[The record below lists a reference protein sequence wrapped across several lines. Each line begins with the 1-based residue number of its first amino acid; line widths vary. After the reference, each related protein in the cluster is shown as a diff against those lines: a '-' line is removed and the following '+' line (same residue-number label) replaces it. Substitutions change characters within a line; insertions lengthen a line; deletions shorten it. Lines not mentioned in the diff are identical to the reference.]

1 MKTITM
7 YELLG
12 LVKDGKAPKKI
23 KFGNKIY
30 NYETF
35 NIGKGDNY
43 FTAEWEEVKGYR
55 ISYNGT
61 YYYLEIRDYKL
72 NDEVEILE
80 EEKKIPEKLN
90 IEDDG
95 NTITL
100 FGEKENEWTILDNV
114 DVIICNK
121 INSIIDYLKSKGE

>member
-1 MKTITM
+1 MNKIKIID
-7 YELLG
+7 LLNMISKG
-12 LVKDGKAPKKI
+12 EEVPKKI
-23 KFGNKIY
+23 KYKMHSYIYDGYDNEYQRYDNKD
-30 NYETF
+30 
-35 NIGKGDNY
+35 GC
-43 FTAEWEEVKGYR
+43 
-55 ISYNGT
+55 T
-61 YYYLEIRDYKL
+61 YTLGEDWKL
-72 NDEVEILE
+72 DTTLNEEVEILE

-121 INSIIDYLKSKGE
+121 INSVIDYLKSKGDE

>member
-1 MKTITM
+1 MKIID
-7 YELLG
+7 LL
-12 LVKDGKAPKKI
+12 
-23 KFGNKIY
+23 NKIANGEIETYTKFVY
-30 NYETF
+30 NNKRM
-35 NIGKGDNY
+35 NIEYLIDNY
-43 FTAEWEEVKGYR
+43 LFLCV
-55 ISYNGT
+55 
-61 YYYLEIRDYKL
+61 L
-72 NDEVEILE
+72 NDEVKIINDKKILQFDKEKVEIGNSLLE
-80 EEKKIPEKLN
+80 KKKIPEKLN